1 MEELTV
7 RRKNVSIRVMEVQ
20 ELATFL
26 EQKGMTPSGAL
37 RTAVECV
44 YGMFERFYTTNYT
57 GILDRDND
65 YDKSWQDVQEKIDHS

>member
-1 MEELTV
+1 MV

-37 RTAVECV
+37 RTADECV